1 VVFLEQSQ
9 EFLLKGHLAMVLILI
24 LDVLK
29 LT

>member
-9 EFLLKGHLAMVLILI
+9 EFLLKAHLAMVFLLVLDILE
-24 LDVLK
+24 